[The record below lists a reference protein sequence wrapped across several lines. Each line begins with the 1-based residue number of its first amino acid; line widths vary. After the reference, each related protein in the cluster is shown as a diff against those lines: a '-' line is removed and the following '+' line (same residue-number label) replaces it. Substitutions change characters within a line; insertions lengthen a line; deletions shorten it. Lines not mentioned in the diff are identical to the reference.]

1 MQNTIVVTIGRN
13 IGDEPMLPAM
23 WDQFKRDVLYVLE
36 ECGATIIQR
45 PNFTESPDAV
55 GCWEGQI
62 CEEAAA
68 FVAFIPEARQQ
79 TPVPHLRNVAAKYSQ
94 DAIGWITAEG
104 TDNLIRPTVPGT
116 YGSVNPAG
124 FVIGV

>member
-1 MQNTIVVTIGRN
+1 MKNTIVVTIGRN
-13 IGDEPMLPAM
+13 IGEEPMLPATWM
-23 WDQFKRDVLYVLE
+23 QFKRDVLDVLE
-36 ECGATIIQR
+36 ECGAEVIQR

-79 TPVPHLRNVAAKYSQ
+79 TLVPHLRALARKYSQ
-94 DAIGWITAEG
+94 DAIGYVTAAG
-104 TDNLIRPTVPGT
+104 TENLIW
-116 YGSVNPAG
+116 
-124 FVIGV
+124 